1 MNDNASPTAYRRTKI
16 VATLG
21 PQTCTSESVGAL
33 LRCGV
38 DMARINASHGDHAG
52 HASLIKIVREEAA
65 KLGRPVG
72 VLYDLQGPKIRIG
85 EFDGDPIPVQLGDE
99 FALAVGRPPTG
110 DEIPADYPL
119 LDQDVSVGAP
129 LLIDDGQLACEVIAV
144 ERGLVRCKALNDG
157 AIAQRKGINL
167 PASPVSAP
175 SVTQKDRRD
184 VLFAVEQ
191 NVDAIALSFVRRRSD
206 VDELRDFLADH
217 GADMPLI
224 AKIEKPQALDN
235 LEEILEASWGVMV
248 ARGDLGVEL
257 SPEEVPMAQKR
268 IIQEAGRLCKPVITA
283 TQMLDS
289 MTRNP
294 RPTRAE
300 ASDVANAVLDHTDAV
315 MLSGET
321 AVGKYPTE
329 SVEMMVRII
338 ARTEDFLSPTPVLRR
353 RERSID
359 SVPAAVADAGCQVAH
374 HLDARAIVA
383 FTRTGTTALLA
394 ARRRPTTPIFA
405 FSPGRQVCNLLCM
418 VWGVQS
424 FEFDPVDTSDQLIL
438 DLNRRLVTDHSAEP
452 GDLVVIL
459 MGAPTDAPGH
469 TNRMILRRVGE
480 DDHLG

>member
-1 MNDNASPTAYRRTKI
+1 MNEKRAGHRRTKI

-21 PQTCTSESVGAL
+21 PQSCTPEQVGAL

-38 DMARINASHGDHAG
+38 DMARVNASHGDHAS
-52 HASLIKIVREEAA
+52 HASLIKIVREEGA

-72 VLYDLQGPKIRIG
+72 ILYDLQGPKIRIG
-85 EFDGDPIPVQLGDE
+85 AFDGDPIEIAEGE
-99 FALAVGRPPTG
+99 SFSLAVGRPPEG

-119 LDQDVSVGAP
+119 LDKDAAVGAP
-129 LLIDDGQLACEVIAV
+129 LLIDDGQLACVITAV
-144 ERGLVRCKALNDG
+144 EPGRVTCRAEHAGK
-157 AIAQRKGINL
+157 IAQRKGINL
-167 PASPVSAP
+167 PASFVSAS
-175 SVTQKDRRD
+175 SVTDKDRHD

-191 NVDAIALSFVRRRSD
+191 GVDAVALSFVRRRSD
-206 VDELRDFLADH
+206 VDDLRDFLADH
-217 GADMPLI
+217 GARMPLI
-224 AKIEKPQALDN
+224 AKIEKPQALEN

-268 IIQEAGRLCKPVITA
+268 IIEEAGRLGKPVITA

-300 ASDVANAVLDHTDAV
+300 ASDVANAVLDQTDAV

-338 ARTEDFLSPTPVLRR
+338 KRTEDYLAPKPVLRR

-359 SVPAAVADAGCQVAH
+359 SVPTAVAEAGVQVAH
-374 HLDARAIVA
+374 HLNAHAIVA
-383 FTRTGTTALLA
+383 FTRTGTTAILA
-394 ARRRPTTPIFA
+394 SRRRPMTPLLA
-405 FSPGRQVCNLLCM
+405 FSPGSRVCNLLCM
-418 VWGVQS
+418 VWGVHS
-424 FEFDPVDTSDQLIL
+424 FKFDEVDTSDQLIL
-438 DLNRRLVTDHSAEP
+438 DLNRRLVSERRAAM
-452 GDLVVIL
+452 GDLLVIL

-469 TNRMILRRVGE
+469 TNRMVLCRVGE
-480 DDHLG
+480 EDHHD